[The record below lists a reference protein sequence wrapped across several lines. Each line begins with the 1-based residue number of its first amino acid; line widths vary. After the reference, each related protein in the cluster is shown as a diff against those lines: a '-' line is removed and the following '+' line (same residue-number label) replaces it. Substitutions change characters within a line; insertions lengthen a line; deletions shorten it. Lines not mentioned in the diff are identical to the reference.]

1 MPDPWRQRIAKRA
14 ALGIGALILALAILL
29 VQYYHQRRTQIVV
42 IAVLP
47 FQADR
52 TSGGIASVV
61 TDSLAHQLARVRGFR
76 ILPTVRT
83 ADYRTSRDSAHAIA
97 HTLGVRYLVIGRI
110 DRAPLANAADRIL
123 VDSRL
128 VDTEDSPP
136 TIGQII
142 ATTSTDLCP
151 VVATIVHDIAAH
163 FARAPHGPRWGPG
176 GTTGC
181 SVPVLFEESDDP
193 GA

>member
-1 MPDPWRQRIAKRA
+1 MPDPWRQRVAKRA

-42 IAVLP
+42 IAVIP

-52 TSGGIASVV
+52 TSGAIATVV

-76 ILPTVRT
+76 ILPETRT
-83 ADYRTSRDSAHAIA
+83 ADYRTTRDSAHAIA
-97 HTLGVRYLVIGRI
+97 RAPGVPYLVLGRV
-110 DRAPLANAADRIL
+110 DHAPTADAADRII

-142 ATTSTDLCP
+142 VTTSTDLCP
-151 VVATIVHDIAAH
+151 SVAAIVHDIAAH
-163 FARAPHGPRWGPG
+163 FARAPHGHRWGPG
-176 GTTGC
+176 GTSGC
-181 SVPVLFEESDDP
+181 AEPAIFDETDDA
-193 GA
+193 GS

>member
-14 ALGIGALILALAILL
+14 ALAIGVLCLGLTGLLIW
-29 VQYYHQRRTQIVV
+29 YYHARRTEVVV

-47 FQADR
+47 FEADR
-52 TSGGIASVV
+52 TSGAIATVV

-76 ILPTVRT
+76 ILPETRT
-83 ADYRTSRDSAHAIA
+83 ADYRTTRDSAHAIA
-97 HTLGVRYLVIGRI
+97 RALGVRYLVLGRV
-110 DRAPLANAADRIL
+110 DHAPTADAADRII

-142 ATTSTDLCP
+142 VTTSTDLCP
-151 VVATIVHDIAAH
+151 SVAAIVHDIAAH
-163 FARAPHGPRWGPG
+163 FARAPHGHRWGPG
-176 GTTGC
+176 GTSGC
-181 SVPVLFEESDDP
+181 AEPAIFDETDDA
-193 GA
+193 GS